1 MLNQV
6 DKFISSNGLFLLIK
20 KPSFLKRKCTSKK
33 PGNIISR
40 KKTTSR
46 ALGIGNGNRN
56 TNAADTCR
64 IQRRNNIFHHVR
76 SHIVSPFCLKKCL
89 AKKRQDK
96 RAASRCKLLFY
107 LSYNITEQI
116 SCQPNIVKRPLQY
129 HDFTVPDPSLS
140 SPAAGCSVRVFR
152 SAKHKIC

>member
-1 MLNQV
+1 MSLHPWNSY
-6 DKFISSNGLFLLIK
+6 DLFLLIK

-46 ALGIGNGNRN
+46 ALGIGNRNRN

-116 SCQPNIVKRPLQY
+116 SCQPNIAKMNSSTRRFYNPGSQS
-129 HDFTVPDPSLS
+129 FISCRSILS
-140 SPAAGCSVRVFR
+140 ACFSIRDT
-152 SAKHKIC
+152 